1 MGHAYKSNL
10 KNLDRLLIQHL
21 ESERET
27 ENAALQLPDKA
38 RPHLCPIP
46 PRHRSLLHLRQPVT
60 HEGGGEECTRTQFI
74 HMLAQL
80 GVHRQPLP
88 LSNAPLDFSINFEND
103 EPCYL
108 QPLSASKGTPAVLG
122 CFFTFPAGPFDVN
135 WGRVCSPL
143 DLSLIQEYKMAGRY
157 IQ

>member
-80 GVHRQPLP
+80 G
-88 LSNAPLDFSINFEND
+88 
-103 EPCYL
+103 
-108 QPLSASKGTPAVLG
+108 LSASKGTPAVLG

-157 IQ
+157 I

>member
-74 HMLAQL
+74 QYICSLSWGYTGNHYHYQML
-80 GVHRQPLP
+80 RR
-88 LSNAPLDFSINFEND
+88 SERRDCN
-103 EPCYL
+103 
-108 QPLSASKGTPAVLG
+108 
-122 CFFTFPAGPFDVN
+122 GPFDVN

-143 DLSLIQEYKMAGRY
+143 DLSLIQE
-157 IQ
+157 